1 MYRKKRGE
9 SSSQVDQQA
18 VDEIKANW
26 GKNEALSKWSLKKK
40 SLPTSCKIVTGLKVE
55 EIIPLPEKNNNK
67 VSTYYCMEDQDCPNK
82 WIKLENKEINNMNK
96 ITEENKTDLNHSF
109 KWLLQSVGSKKS
121 PTENETSRW
130 RETTF
135 WDFLPWIIK
144 HASRH
149 FKSFFFSI
157 ILFFFN
163 LKISFSVFLF
173 IYYFGLFCPPYH
185 QGQGKQDLL
194 FEIML
199 NLNV

>member
-1 MYRKKRGE
+1 MVTE
-9 SSSQVDQQA
+9 
-18 VDEIKANW
+18 
-26 GKNEALSKWSLKKK
+26 KK

-67 VSTYYCMEDQDCPNK
+67 VSTYYRMEDQDCPNK

-149 FKSFFFSI
+149 FKSFFFQ
-157 ILFFFN
+157 LFCFFFN
-163 LKISFSVFLF
+163 LKISFSVFFLF
-173 IYYFGLFCPPYH
+173 IILACFVLHTTRVKVNRICCL
-185 QGQGKQDLL
+185 KLC
-194 FEIML
+194 
-199 NLNV
+199 